1 MYILGVQAEPT
12 ANGEVGELVLR
23 ALPVYLGVP
32 LAGFLLYGLL
42 SRGNLVRAAL
52 RPFAGYSAGLAAMAV
67 AVFFFISRFEVPFGL
82 FDVLMGGFGSRPL
95 LALLFLILSHVGS
108 LVVGLLAAL
117 IAGRFELLVAAL
129 SVWAGATLGYKAV
142 TCRVL
147 SYTLEGACWPFDPF
161 DFIFDFVGAVS
172 YLVLALIGGVIAAR
186 FAAR

>member
-67 AVFFFISRFEVPFGL
+67 AVFFFVSRFEVPFGL

-95 LALLFLILSHVGS
+95 LALVFLLLSHVGA

-129 SVWAGATLGYKAV
+129 SVWAGATLGYKALI
-142 TCRVL
+142 CLVL
-147 SYTLEGACWPFDPF
+147 SYTLEGACWPFDPL
-161 DFIFDFVGAVS
+161 DFVWAVS
-172 YLVLALIGGVIAAR
+172 YLVLALIGGGIAAR